1 MAAAPQHV
9 DGVHPPAPGSG
20 DRDVDHTQSSIPAVG
35 SAEGVV
41 PGLPVASSDGNGILA
56 GNVNGDGGLGTDGGM
71 DGGGGTTGLEDQ
83 TTGGDQ
89 SVATP
94 MTERKREK
102 QMEVFVGGLDK
113 DASEEDVKRVFGR
126 VGQIAHVRLP
136 RDSATGRNKGYC
148 FVQYATEGAARRAAS
163 ELDRILVRGRPV
175 GVLGG
180 EQEDTLFIGNIN
192 KTWSKAKIEAVLAGA
207 GVGAWEA
214 LTFMED
220 PQHAGHNRGFA
231 FLEFAS
237 HRAAAAA
244 KQRLQQADVS
254 LGVDRPPR
262 VSWAAPLNEPDQR
275 VMAQVRGGMGAGAC
289 GRGAGEEH
297 FRGRHAALVGRAA
310 GGGFFFGRY
319 GQIER
324 VVLAR
329 NLPSAKRQDYGFINY
344 TTREA
349 ALAAIAALNGSQV
362 VDGNFQMKMRVT
374 LAKPQDRKP
383 RHPPPG
389 GRAGG
394 GEQRRADFGDGSV
407 TALLEA
413 LREQAEREER
423 GEGAQ
428 GAQAGEGEGAGA
440 EVKTEGGGDGSSGVG
455 TGKGVKQEGG
465 GVGGA
470 GGRDLKLSNKTPLSM
485 LNELAMRNKIEVT
498 YELKGEP
505 TGPFDASPS
514 LGGGPNAIP
523 WVCGEA
529 RAGMKL
535 RAKQMAAAA
544 ALEALLQAGVGESE
558 LTRPGQARLKQM
570 GKGKGGRGSPG
581 GAQARGARGYGG
593 AQYSAVQQYGGKYG
607 GASYGGSPY
616 GGAQYGGAAYEGQ
629 YGRAEGAASGGKR
642 PYPPA
647 DNPDGL
653 HASQRPRT
661 DPYAPA
667 APPTRSAYSN
677 PPPAHPY
684 SAPPPPHPYSTPPAH
699 PYTNPPPTH
708 PPPSNPP
715 SSYPSAH
722 TYPAPP
728 SYPPSYSYPPAPSA
742 PYGTGGA
749 SSAPAAPPPPAPP
762 PYYQQQHPQSQQ
774 AAGAGSGSSAGG
786 AERSYAHSHPYST
799 QPQPPPPQ
807 QPYQPPYQQPQ
818 QYQQTQ
824 QQQQQQ
830 QQRQQAYDQKPP
842 QPPQQQQ
849 QQQQSAAGVAE
860 RGRGGEGGGQQQ
872 EVKRDGGGQGGYAG
886 GAPPP
891 STAGGYGG
899 AYGGAY
905 AGLYGNTH
913 AAATSAAPAPPAA
926 HASAPPAQAQP
937 PPSAGQS
944 PAPAGCG
951 RWRGGSGCRRCDGDE
966 CVRAVCVGAHHLL
979 LTAALP
985 RCSPARMPQVRR
997 LAVVLPLALHARPP
1011 LALHARPPLALHARP
1026 HLLSMLVPFRFTVL
1040 PCGPGCLTR
1049 PAVRCCDVHW
1059 HWCASSGAVPQ
1070 SSGRTCA
1077 GCCVHACVYGW

>member
-275 VMAQVRGGMGAGAC
+275 VMAQVKSIFVDGMPPSWD
-289 GRGAGEEH
+289 EP
-297 FRGRHAALVGRAA
+297 RAA
-310 GGGFFFGRY
+310 GFFGRY

-465 GVGGA
+465 GVGEQEGGLAGSAAAAVEAALANESKGA
-470 GGRDLKLSNKTPLSM
+470 GDGEGDAEGEAEEGAEGEAGTPGKARAGEREGKNTAGLNRFECAVCVFGSDDESEYLSHQLSRVHSIVSMFRQDLKLSNKTPLSM

-505 TGPFDASPS
+505 TGPFDASAS

-581 GAQARGARGYGG
+581 GAQRGGRGAYGGRGGGDRGRADRDGGGYGGWASGDLAGGVGGYGSLGVYGGGAIGTGLGEAAAGESYAERLGRIQGMHYVMRSGLPPASPSLQPLAPPAAPPLGAGLGAAAGGYGAPSTGYAGSGAAYGGQYGG

-786 AERSYAHSHPYST
+786 AERLSRH
-799 QPQPPPPQ
+799 
-807 QPYQPPYQQPQ
+807 
-818 QYQQTQ
+818 
-824 QQQQQQ
+824 
-830 QQRQQAYDQKPP
+830 R
-842 QPPQQQQ
+842 
-849 QQQQSAAGVAE
+849 
-860 RGRGGEGGGQQQ
+860 
-872 EVKRDGGGQGGYAG
+872 
-886 GAPPP
+886 
-891 STAGGYGG
+891 
-899 AYGGAY
+899 
-905 AGLYGNTH
+905 LL
-913 AAATSAAPAPPAA
+913 
-926 HASAPPAQAQP
+926 ASPLLL
-937 PPSAGQS
+937 
-944 PAPAGCG
+944 
-951 RWRGGSGCRRCDGDE
+951 RV
-966 CVRAVCVGAHHLL
+966 VRAVAGGQRVQAVRRGRVRTGSMRRCPPPTTDRRSAPL
-979 LTAALP
+979 LTCSHATAADTCVSSTGQEP
-985 RCSPARMPQVRR
+985 VRASPART
-997 LAVVLPLALHARPP
+997 LNPLRN
-1011 LALHARPPLALHARP
+1011 
-1026 HLLSMLVPFRFTVL
+1026 
-1040 PCGPGCLTR
+1040 
-1049 PAVRCCDVHW
+1049 
-1059 HWCASSGAVPQ
+1059 
-1070 SSGRTCA
+1070 
-1077 GCCVHACVYGW
+1077 